1 MVTDQI
7 KMTRRGLQKICMTYV
22 KGLSTLYCSPKSPMN
37 DSQKS
42 QVLTTLKDFS
52 SISKI
57 GTLNNLF
64 LTSFAELVEKKQSN
78 TATPAEILLQVDV
91 LIAILEKV
99 RLKKENYLTLMQHVK
114 VFADDRS
121 TQKKAYKILA
131 KVIERFELTGLD
143 EITEIK
149 ETITPLMKGQ
159 ASKDRVVL
167 INSFI
172 NAVS

>member
-1 MVTDQI
+1 
-7 KMTRRGLQKICMTYV
+7 MTRRGLQKICMTYV
-22 KGLSTLYCSPKSPMN
+22 KGLSTLYCSTKSPMN

-78 TATPAEILLQVDV
+78 AATPAEILLQIDV

-131 KVIERFELTGLD
+131 KVVERFELTGLD

>member
-1 MVTDQI
+1 
-7 KMTRRGLQKICMTYV
+7 
-22 KGLSTLYCSPKSPMN
+22 
-37 DSQKS
+37 
-42 QVLTTLKDFS
+42 
-52 SISKI
+52 
-57 GTLNNLF
+57 
-64 LTSFAELVEKKQSN
+64 
-78 TATPAEILLQVDV
+78 
-91 LIAILEKV
+91 
-99 RLKKENYLTLMQHVK
+99 MQHVK

>member
-1 MVTDQI
+1 M
-7 KMTRRGLQKICMTYV
+7 
-22 KGLSTLYCSPKSPMN
+22 
-37 DSQKS
+37 
-42 QVLTTLKDFS
+42 
-52 SISKI
+52 
-57 GTLNNLF
+57 
-64 LTSFAELVEKKQSN
+64 
-78 TATPAEILLQVDV
+78 
-91 LIAILEKV
+91 IAILEKV

-131 KVIERFELTGLD
+131 KVVERFELTGLD

-149 ETITPLMKGQ
+149 QTIIPLMKGQ

-172 NAVS
+172 NAVSEITKNAQGVANLAQTIELLRPFVVELISAIRNSNQKIRTAAQDAFLAMARILSSYQALPQLF